1 MKYRDYIDSFTPE
14 AKVFN
19 GSLDYG
25 CGSKKE
31 RDYVMKC
38 MDNGEPFYVH
48 LHYPDGTKEIFE
60 GNAISYFKDRTPE
73 HEWKAGLSFSKRQQQ
88 SVPCRHRF
96 QLESPLKI
104 YNPFELWVA

>member
-1 MKYRDYIDSFTPE
+1 MKYRDYIESFTPE

-48 LHYPDGTKEIFE
+48 LNYPDGTKEIFE